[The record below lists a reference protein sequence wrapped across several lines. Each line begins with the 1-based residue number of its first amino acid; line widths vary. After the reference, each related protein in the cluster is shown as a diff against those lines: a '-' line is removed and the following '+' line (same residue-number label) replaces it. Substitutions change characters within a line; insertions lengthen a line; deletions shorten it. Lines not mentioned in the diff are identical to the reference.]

1 MIRES
6 KDKDAVSGLTWDD
19 FKKMNLT
26 QHVSPQALLS
36 PSISLSQTGNPP
48 FHIPSKNQAQFLLF
62 VCAKVSMLATWHP
75 CQSIQSAAETTS
87 QEEYEALVCVPKL
100 QVITETIRL
109 CNPIGFSSGYVA
121 PKGWKV
127 ICAIREAQH
136 DPANYENPKQFNPW
150 HHGQVHH
157 SFCHPIRRYLHST
170 AQHRGSTRSTILLTE
185 KRIAKLER
193 EKIHA

>member
-1 MIRES
+1 MNKSFRVCS
-6 KDKDAVSGLTWDD
+6 KLCTHELQEAGSTCIDLPAGL
-19 FKKMNLT
+19 
-26 QHVSPQALLS
+26 LL
-36 PSISLSQTGNPP
+36 
-48 FHIPSKNQAQFLLF
+48 LL
-62 VCAKVSMLATWHP
+62 
-75 CQSIQSAAETTS
+75 
-87 QEEYEALVCVPKL
+87 LV
-100 QVITETIRL
+100 
-109 CNPIGFSSGYVA
+109 FSSGYVA

-127 ICAIREAQH
+127 IFAIREAQH

-170 AQHRGSTRSTILLTE
+170 AQHRGSTRSTIPLTE